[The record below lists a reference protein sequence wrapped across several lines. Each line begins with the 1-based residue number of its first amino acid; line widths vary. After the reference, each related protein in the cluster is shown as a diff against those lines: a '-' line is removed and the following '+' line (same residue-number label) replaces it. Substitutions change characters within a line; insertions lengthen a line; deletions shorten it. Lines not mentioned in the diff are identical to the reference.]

1 MDNRRT
7 QSIKLDSCHGE
18 KIAPYQTGRL
28 QALSA
33 DNLVVLSE
41 GRRRA
46 RWDAVIGFA
55 PVTAGRFRIGQ
66 GVVQVPAAT
75 GR

>member
-1 MDNRRT
+1 M
-7 QSIKLDSCHGE
+7 
-18 KIAPYQTGRL
+18 AAL

-46 RWDAVIGFA
+46 HWDAVIGA
-55 PVTAGRFRIGQ
+55 PVTAGRFTIGQ